1 MYKRSFID
9 YLILYFKGL
18 LMGTANKIPG
28 VSGGMIALVAGF
40 YEELIYSFQKI
51 NIKSLGLLLNGRFR
65 KFFEYINFKFLFAV
79 NFGSVSAFFSI
90 SLLLDWLMR
99 TPDKGGLGY
108 GTEVWS
114 YFFGLIIG
122 SVYYVARNVTQWS
135 WKPYLGITLGAVL
148 GLWISFM
155 DPMAPNDAYWFIF
168 LCGIISVSGM
178 TLPGFSGSF
187 ILIIIGNYNLLLVD
201 AVNNLFY
208 TLIAVFQGDF
218 KMLGT
223 ASLVERAERVRMLSV
238 VLVFAAGSIF
248 GLVTFSKVMGYL
260 LRHWHNTVIATL
272 MGFIIG
278 SLGAAWPWKHEDL
291 DHHGQLIGYTR
302 FLPVQLDLHF
312 WMQILCIFIGILTI
326 LVIDYYEKRGKLKL

>member
-9 YLILYFKGL
+9 YVILYFKGL

-28 VSGGMIALVAGF
+28 VSGGMIALVSGF
-40 YEELIYSFQKI
+40 YEELIYSFQKV
-51 NIKSLGLLLNGRFR
+51 NLKSLQLLLNGRIR
-65 KFFEYINFKFLFAV
+65 KFLEYINFKFLFAI

-99 TPDKGGLGY
+99 TPENGGLGF

-122 SVYYVARNVTQWS
+122 SVYYVARNVTKWS
-135 WKPYLGITLGAVL
+135 LKPYLGITLGAIL

-155 DPMAPNDAYWFIF
+155 DPMAPNDDYWFIF

-208 TLIAVFQGDF
+208 TMTAILQGDF

-223 ASLVERAERVRMLSV
+223 GSLVERAERVRMLYV
-238 VLVFAAGSIF
+238 VGIFAAGSVF
-248 GLVTFSKVMGYL
+248 GLVTFSKIMGYL

-278 SLGAAWPWKHEDL
+278 SLGAAWPWKTEDL
-291 DHHGQLIGYTR
+291 DHRGQLIGYTR
-302 FLPVQLDLHF
+302 FWPEQFDLHF
-312 WMQILCIFIGILTI
+312 AAQILCIIIGILTI

>member
-1 MYKRSFID
+1 MYKRTFKD

-28 VSGGMIALVAGF
+28 VSGGMMALVSGF
-40 YEELIYSFQKI
+40 YEELIYSFQKV
-51 NIKSLGLLLNGRFR
+51 NIKSFQLLLNGRVKR
-65 KFFEYINFKFLFAV
+65 FFEYVNFKFLFAV

-90 SLLLDWLMR
+90 SLLLDCLIR
-99 TPDKGGLGY
+99 TQADGGLGF

-122 SVYYVARNVTQWS
+122 SVYYVSNKVQQWS
-135 WKPYLGITLGAVL
+135 WKPILGIILGSIL
-148 GLWISFM
+148 GLYISFM
-155 DPMAPNDAYWFIF
+155 DPLAPNDNYWFIF

-208 TLIAVFQGDF
+208 TITALIQGDF

-223 ASLVERAERVRMLSV
+223 ETLADRSERIRMLYIV
-238 VLVFAAGSIF
+238 AVFASGSLF
-248 GLVTFSKVMGYL
+248 GMVSFSKIMGYL
-260 LRHWHNTVIATL
+260 LRNWHNTVIATL

-278 SLGAAWPWKHEDL
+278 SLGAAWPWKTEDI
-291 DHHGQLIGYTR
+291 DANGQLIGYTR
-302 FLPVQLDLHF
+302 FLPQEFGMRF
-312 WMQILCIFIGILTI
+312 WLQIACILVGILSI
-326 LVIDYYEKRGKLKL
+326 LIIDYYEKRGKIKL